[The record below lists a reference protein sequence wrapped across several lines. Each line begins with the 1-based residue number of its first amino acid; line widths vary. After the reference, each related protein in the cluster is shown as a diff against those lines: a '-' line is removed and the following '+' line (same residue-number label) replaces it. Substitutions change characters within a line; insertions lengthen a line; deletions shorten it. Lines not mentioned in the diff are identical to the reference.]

1 MIVVSLFECL
11 IYLCF
16 AYLTG
21 AFIFFN
27 LPKSKWPDNQ
37 PSRKLLLFS
46 ILGIGLFSFAPVF
59 SVILDLAK
67 DMGFWLS
74 FKGVLFTFEIGQTWL
89 LTFAIS
95 ILLFLLVYFNPI
107 DQDPILAKFA
117 LFLAVLLIGTYTKG
131 GHAASLSPLWGF
143 VGHFSHLL
151 AVSVWGGC
159 LMHAAWTAKSDKNW
173 LAFLKWFTP
182 LALISMIVII
192 GAGFLTMVID
202 ISPPLNHSVSATL
215 GNYRDGLVVNY
226 GQALLIKHLLLIPLL
241 LLATF
246 NSVYSRKQFKQQRP
260 FQPIKWARL
269 ETILLFAILAVTAYM
284 GQQAPPHD
292 LAQLLHFNGASP
304 LFEAIYGGTIP
315 QSFTVHLHF
324 GSTSLIF
331 ILFSVLLLILVAL
344 GVVRRLSMLMV
355 GGLILSYCV
364 SSYFAILLA
373 VR

>member
-1 MIVVSLFECL
+1 MIVSLFECL

-16 AYLTG
+16 AYLMG

-37 PSRKLLLFS
+37 PSRKLLLYS
-46 ILGIGLFSFAPVF
+46 IIGIGLFSFAPVF
-59 SVILDLAK
+59 SVVLDLTK

-95 ILLFLLVYFNPI
+95 ILLFLLIYFNPI
-107 DQDPILAKFA
+107 DQDPILAKLA
-117 LFLAVLLIGTYTKG
+117 LILAVILIGTYTKG
-131 GHAASLSPLWGF
+131 GHAASLSPIWGF
-143 VGHFSHLL
+143 VGHFFHLL
-151 AVSVWGGC
+151 AVSIWGGC
-159 LMHAAWTAKSDKNW
+159 LMHVAWTTKSDKNW

-182 LALISMIVII
+182 LAVIAMIVII

-215 GNYRDGLVVNY
+215 GNYRGGLVVNY

-246 NSVYSRKQFKQQRP
+246 NSVYSRMQYKQLKP
-260 FQPIKWARL
+260 FHPIKWARL
-269 ETILLFAILAVTAYM
+269 ESMILFAIFAVTAYM

-304 LFEAIYGGTIP
+304 LFEAIYGESIT
-315 QSFTVHLHF
+315 QNFTVHLQF

-344 GVVRRLSMLMV
+344 GVVRRLSKLMV
-355 GGLILSYCV
+355 GGIILSYLI
-364 SSYFAILLA
+364 SSYFAIILA
-373 VR
+373 VQ